1 MAPKSMRNWR
11 EIPKFPKHIEQRG
24 PKQSMRDLQDKP
36 SYPKYIDVILGCVV
50 VVLVDVVVVV
60 VVGVVVVVRMG
71 GCKWKARR
79 EDER

>member
-1 MAPKSMRNWR
+1 
-11 EIPKFPKHIEQRG
+11 
-24 PKQSMRDLQDKP
+24 MRDLQDKP
-36 SYPKYIDVILGCVV
+36 SIPKNIDVILGCVV